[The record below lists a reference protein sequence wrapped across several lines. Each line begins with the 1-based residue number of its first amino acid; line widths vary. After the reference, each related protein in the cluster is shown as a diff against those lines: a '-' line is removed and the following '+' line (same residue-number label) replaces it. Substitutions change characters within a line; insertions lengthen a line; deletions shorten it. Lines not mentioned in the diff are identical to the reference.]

1 MRAYQWYLKAVTLV
15 LTGHGYCT
23 WSKRLQRQAEGSYPL
38 PAQVPVRTA
47 LASGTHSDSDQLTD
61 LGILL
66 FRMATTVPPRLQAAI
81 DYYVRPCLL
90 EETCFPTI
98 ERYM

>member
-1 MRAYQWYLKAVTLV
+1 MRTHQWYLEAVTLV

-66 FRMATTVPPRLQAAI
+66 FRMATTTAIAGRRRLLCQTMPVGGNMFPHNRTV
-81 DYYVRPCLL
+81 YV
-90 EETCFPTI
+90 E
-98 ERYM
+98 